1 MNSLVHFEIIAD
13 NPKRAAKFYEKVFG
27 WKSKKWGQMDYWTVD
42 TKHGKKPGIDGA
54 ITTREGLFKKKGGM
68 GSYVCTVEV
77 EDLEKMGEI
86 IKKAGG
92 KWANDG
98 GLIHGVG
105 FHQYFKDT
113 EGNIFGCLQPDTKAK
128 TV

>member
-1 MNSLVHFEIIAD
+1 MNSLNHFEIIAD
-13 NPKRAAKFYEKVFG
+13 KPKRAIKFYTKLFG
-27 WKSKKWGQMDYWTVD
+27 WKFSEMMKNEYWVFSA
-42 TKHGKKPGIDGA
+42 GKGA
-54 ITTREGLFKKKGGM
+54 IGGGLTKRVGLFKKKGGF
-68 GSYVCTVEV
+68 GSFVCTFEV
-77 EDLEKMGEI
+77 KDLEGFGEKV
-86 IKKAGG
+86 KKAGG

-113 EGNIFGCLQPDTKAK
+113 EGNIFGCLQPDKKAK